1 VWPASWP
8 ARLAL
13 AAAIVTATAAD
24 MTASRDALSLLAPA
38 MSAADRVRLDAGQT
52 VVKVLPAGGRA
63 LAAVAAVRV
72 TVPPERLLAW
82 TADIAALR
90 RSRYVPLIARVSSP
104 PAVEDFDA
112 LVLDE
117 RDLDDLRRCRPGDC
131 GLKLGAAEIE
141 RLRRSTGGQADW
153 RSAVQQE
160 FRRVLV
166 DRVERYL
173 AEGDA
178 GLPAY
183 EDHSTPV
190 VPSDEMALL
199 VDAIGLAAADLP
211 GVAEAVRLFPRAAH
225 PDVVESFV
233 YWAREIFGGKPIV
246 SLTHVTVL
254 RGTTADGAV
263 ALTISKQLYA
273 SHYRNASLSLTAL
286 VESGTGRHLVHA
298 QRSHVDVLQG
308 FLGGLARRM
317 VEGRIREEAPAAL
330 AAVKARLESGDPP
343 VSPPDPPRNLSR

>member
-1 VWPASWP
+1 MPAV
-8 ARLAL
+8 L
-13 AAAIVTATAAD
+13 VG
-24 MTASRDALSLLAPA
+24 ALSLALLAGVTASFDALGRFAPA
-38 MSAADRVRLDAGQT
+38 MSAADRVRLDAGHT

-63 LAAVAAVRV
+63 IGAVAAVRIH
-72 TVPPERLLAW
+72 VPPERLIAW
-82 TADIAALR
+82 TADIGALR
-90 RSRYVPLIARVSSP
+90 RSRYVSLIAQVSSP
-104 PAVEDFDA
+104 PAVDDFGA
-112 LVLDE
+112 LALDE

-141 RLRRSTGGQADW
+141 RLQRSMRGQTDW

-199 VDAIGLAAADLP
+199 VDAIGLAAADFP

-225 PDVVESFV
+225 PDVVGSFV
-233 YWAREIFGGKPIV
+233 YWAREIFSGKPIV

-273 SHYRNASLSLTAL
+273 SHYRNASLSFTAL
-286 VESGTGRHLVHA
+286 VESGTTRFLVYA

-308 FLGGLARRM
+308 FLGGLARRV

-330 AAVKARLESGDPP
+330 DAVRARLESGDPP
-343 VSPPDPPRNLSR
+343 VAPPISLRIFSR